1 MLQNVI
7 VSRPTRQETLPIR
20 RSPSSSL
27 IVTRVNQIWQ
37 NLTIEPAMFLI
48 AFTYSMSGST
58 GSQLLIYKSCRV
70 DFNETDETCH
80 NLFLPENKPLN
91 DAITDKASFHSNE
104 FIFFPIVNTLLYDFI
119 LRSKP

>member
-1 MLQNVI
+1 
-7 VSRPTRQETLPIR
+7 
-20 RSPSSSL
+20 
-27 IVTRVNQIWQ
+27 
-37 NLTIEPAMFLI
+37 MFLI

-104 FIFFPIVNTLLYDFI
+104 FVTLSVISYFFPYLV
-119 LRSKP
+119 S